1 MLHSQAMDK
10 MLILRSLISAL
21 LLATPVYAS
30 IGEIAEHK
38 GSSILERENTKLDG
52 EIGLGL
58 EMNDRIITGKGSMR
72 MDFIDDTRVDVTE
85 HSRMTIDEFIYDP
98 NTKTGAL
105 SMKAT
110 LGAVRYASGQIAK
123 NSRQRVNIRT
133 PSATINVR
141 GTDFMMIIDEVG
153 GSMITLL
160 PSCDASG
167 ACVIGEISVESDVGQ
182 IIMNQAYQTTIV
194 PHRGATPGPSVI
206 LDLPENML
214 TAMLLIRKVSPYTEE
229 IIKTY
234 PNTNLLDIDFLDFDE
249 LDRDPLVENIKNIW
263 VTDLDNMTYLDPVW
277 IDEMERQLAEILSQ
291 WLDELTVQNQELLD
305 VKLLGLDPE
314 TNIFY
319 DEDYP
324 NFIVRRQ
331 EGDQHIFQLTLDQ
344 GYGYNIDMEQE
355 GFYAY
360 GYRVGVG
367 GGNSITIT
375 QRGF

>member
-1 MLHSQAMDK
+1 M

-21 LLATPVYAS
+21 LLSTPVYAS
-30 IGEIAEHK
+30 IGEIAQHK
-38 GSSILERENTKLDG
+38 GSSVVERESTKYNGEVGLD
-52 EIGLGL
+52 L

-72 MDFIDDTRVDVTE
+72 MDFVDDTRVDVTE

-141 GTDFMMIIDEVG
+141 GTDFIMIIDEIG

-167 ACVIGEISVESDVGQ
+167 QCIVGEISVESDVGQ
-182 IIMNQAYQTTIV
+182 VIMNQAYQTTVV
-194 PHRGATPGPSVI
+194 PHSGAIPGPTVI
-206 LDLPENML
+206 LDLPESML
-214 TAMLLIRKVSPYTEE
+214 TSMLLVRKVDPYTEE
-229 IIKTY
+229 IVKTY
-234 PNTNLLDIDFLDFDE
+234 PNTNLLEIDFLKFDE
-249 LDRDPLVENIKNIW
+249 LDRDPLVEGIKSIW
-263 VTDLDNMTYLDPVW
+263 VTDLDNMTYLNPVW
-277 IDEMERQLAEILSQ
+277 VDEMERQLAAILAT
-291 WLDELTVQNQELLD
+291 WFDELTKQNQELMD
-305 VKLLGLDPE
+305 VKFLGLDPD

-319 DEDYP
+319 DEQFP
-324 NFIVRRQ
+324 NFVVRRQ

-344 GYGYNIDMEQE
+344 GYGYTIDMEQE
-355 GFYAY
+355 SFYEF

-367 GGNSITIT
+367 GGNSISIK
-375 QRGF
+375 QSGF